1 MQKLFNVMSVASFV
15 MSAGMV
21 AGSVMLYTRI
31 PSITKHYMSELTLE
45 MTKVMTNMMPGE
57 IDEALPE
64 LPTTTGPAITELV
77 ARMSKAYES
86 RMKTMVSDMVKAVE
100 QGGDIEKSEE
110 QPHAIYSDDDVQAM
124 VMRAFGGFKP
134 WRHIK

>member
-31 PSITKHYMSELTLE
+31 PSLTKHYISELKLE
-45 MTKVMTNMMPGE
+45 LTEMITDMVPGQ

-64 LPTTTGPAITELV
+64 LPTTTGPAV
-77 ARMSKAYES
+77 
-86 RMKTMVSDMVKAVE
+86 
-100 QGGDIEKSEE
+100 
-110 QPHAIYSDDDVQAM
+110 P
-124 VMRAFGGFKP
+124 FKLP
-134 WRHIK
+134 